1 VTAAVRPLSALV
13 ADRAHRSAERV
24 YQPHHLAAARAHVYA
39 CHTDCDL
46 TYGAAEELAHRRA
59 SQPEFRAAV
68 DAGRADLVADLAVL
82 RQRVAALVDRAAA
95 IDPADTGLVA
105 AYLHNDLPL
114 TLGASKEDGRG

>member
-13 ADRAHRSAERV
+13 ADRARRTAERD
-24 YQPHHLAAARAHVYA
+24 YLPHHLAAARTHVYA
-39 CHTDCDL
+39 CHTDCPL

-68 DAGRADLVADLAVL
+68 DAGRADLLRELEVL

-95 IDPADTGLVA
+95 IDPANVGRVA
-105 AYLHNDLPL
+105 AYLRNDVPL
-114 TLGASKEDGRG
+114 TLGEPNGGDRQ